1 MGRGRAGMVMRLREA
16 LAGQEFFTGLD
27 SQLLDSLAG
36 CAQLQEFAP
45 GQELL
50 AVDEPA
56 ETFYLLLSGSVCLS
70 VPLPGGS
77 DLTIETLGA
86 GQMLGWSW
94 LSPPYRCQFDARA
107 MERGWAIGFYAG
119 CLRQRME
126 SNPALGFALMARF
139 VPVISER
146 LHATR
151 LRILELGEAA
161 A

>member
-1 MGRGRAGMVMRLREA
+1 MRLREA
-16 LAGQEFFTGLD
+16 LAGQDFFAGLEGE
-27 SQLLDSLAG
+27 LLESLAG
-36 CAQLQEFAP
+36 CARLEEFAP
-45 GQELL
+45 GQRLL
-50 AVDEPA
+50 SVDAPA

-70 VPLPGGS
+70 VPLPGGA
-77 DLTIETLGA
+77 DLTIETLSA

-107 MERGWAIGFYAG
+107 MEQGWTVSFDAE

>member
-1 MGRGRAGMVMRLREA
+1 MRLREA
-16 LAGQEFFTGLD
+16 LAGQEFFAGLD
-27 SQLLDSLAG
+27 GAQLDSLAR
-36 CAQLQEFAP
+36 CARLREFAP
-45 GQELL
+45 GRQLL
-50 AVDEPA
+50 SVDEPA
-56 ETFYLLLSGSVCLS
+56 ECFYLLISGSVCLS
-70 VPLPGGS
+70 VRLAGGS

-94 LSPPYRCQFDARA
+94 LVPPYRCQFDARA
-107 MERGWAIGFYAG
+107 MERGWAIAFEAD
-119 CLRQRME
+119 CLRRSME
-126 SNPALGFALMARF
+126 DAPRLGFALMTRF